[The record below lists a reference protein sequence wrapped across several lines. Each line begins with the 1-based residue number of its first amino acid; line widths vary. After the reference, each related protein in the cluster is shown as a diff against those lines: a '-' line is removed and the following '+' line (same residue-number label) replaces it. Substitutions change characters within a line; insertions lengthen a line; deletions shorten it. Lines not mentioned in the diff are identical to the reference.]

1 MSEGQPGHDKC
12 INLKSLTTV
21 FEVIEKK
28 RVRNH
33 DYPALQC
40 TVLVFSFL
48 NLILFFVGLGD
59 VTPSKELIKMK
70 GDLVQ
75 NGYDKCDEYIQ
86 QLEDGK
92 LASHAGSSE
101 EETLENLILKEL
113 SAIRDKAGKA
123 CLTALHKSNAPL
135 TMALCGSKGKFC
147 YLFTVGL

>member
-1 MSEGQPGHDKC
+1 MNYK
-12 INLKSLTTV
+12 
-21 FEVIEKK
+21 
-28 RVRNH
+28 
-33 DYPALQC
+33 PAYNVYWPAERCLSG
-40 TVLVFSFL
+40 TNAVLVFRFFL
-48 NLILFFVGLGD
+48 NLLYYFFVGLGD

-147 YLFTVGL
+147 YLFTVGLWCSKIKKKVSIFFFSW

>member
-1 MSEGQPGHDKC
+1 MVIKQTFVSRKFWETVS
-12 INLKSLTTV
+12 NL
-21 FEVIEKK
+21 
-28 RVRNH
+28 
-33 DYPALQC
+33 
-40 TVLVFSFL
+40 FL
-48 NLILFFVGLGD
+48 VGLGD
-59 VTPSKELIKMK
+59 VTPSHELMKMK

-86 QLEDGK
+86 QLKDGK

-147 YLFTVGL
+147 YLVTVGLSRSKKSKRNWQFLFSW

>member
-1 MSEGQPGHDKC
+1 MHSV
-12 INLKSLTTV
+12 S
-21 FEVIEKK
+21 F
-28 RVRNH
+28 
-33 DYPALQC
+33 Y
-40 TVLVFSFL
+40 FFL

-147 YLFTVGL
+147 YLVTVGF

>member
-1 MSEGQPGHDKC
+1 
-12 INLKSLTTV
+12 
-21 FEVIEKK
+21 
-28 RVRNH
+28 
-33 DYPALQC
+33 
-40 TVLVFSFL
+40 
-48 NLILFFVGLGD
+48 
-59 VTPSKELIKMK
+59 MK

-86 QLEDGK
+86 QLADGK

-147 YLFTVGL
+147 YLVTVLVCDVQKIKKNVSIFILMVNVTVIVTFFGLVKNPI

>member
-1 MSEGQPGHDKC
+1 
-12 INLKSLTTV
+12 
-21 FEVIEKK
+21 
-28 RVRNH
+28 
-33 DYPALQC
+33 
-40 TVLVFSFL
+40 
-48 NLILFFVGLGD
+48 
-59 VTPSKELIKMK
+59 MK

-147 YLFTVGL
+147 YLVTVGFWCSKKSKRKCLFLFSW

>member
-1 MSEGQPGHDKC
+1 
-12 INLKSLTTV
+12 
-21 FEVIEKK
+21 
-28 RVRNH
+28 
-33 DYPALQC
+33 
-40 TVLVFSFL
+40 
-48 NLILFFVGLGD
+48 
-59 VTPSKELIKMK
+59 MK

-147 YLFTVGL
+147 YLFTFGLWCSKKSKRKFSFFFSW

>member
-1 MSEGQPGHDKC
+1 MH
-12 INLKSLTTV
+12 NV
-21 FEVIEKK
+21 
-28 RVRNH
+28 
-33 DYPALQC
+33 
-40 TVLVFSFL
+40 SFF
-48 NLILFFVGLGD
+48 LILIFFVVGLGD
-59 VTPSKELIKMK
+59 VTPSQELMKMK
-70 GDLVQ
+70 QDLVQ

-86 QLEDGK
+86 QLADGK

-147 YLFTVGL
+147 YLVTVGLWRFNVTYSGYKPSVACF